1 MKLVLL
7 SLITIGIDCKKLFAK
22 MRKETGLEQENL
34 NFVQYSAR
42 HTKITNF
49 AKANHNASKIQ
60 KWAGHSK
67 FETTKPT
74 LIW

>member
-1 MKLVLL
+1 
-7 SLITIGIDCKKLFAK
+7 